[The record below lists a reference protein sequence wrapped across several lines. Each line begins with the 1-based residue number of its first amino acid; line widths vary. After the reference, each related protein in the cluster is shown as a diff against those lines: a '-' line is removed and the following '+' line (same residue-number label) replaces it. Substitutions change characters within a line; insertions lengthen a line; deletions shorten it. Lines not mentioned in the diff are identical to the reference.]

1 VIAHCPACGTHYRH
15 DVLATPMRGRCGRCD
30 TAIDLS
36 RLRPYRLVV
45 RHVADA
51 VALAASGGAVRET
64 FVPAHAPPPVAV
76 APEPA
81 PSVPLQASSPSLG
94 ERSWENEDPLPP
106 IPEMAIT
113 DIDLRPVPADREDQA
128 GSPEGAA
135 VGPESAVP
143 TASSGGE
150 GRGTT
155 WLLWVAAGAIA
166 GTGISWTIGGTTL
179 AGVAAG
185 TLAGAIA
192 GWGWLRWMSPR

>member
-1 VIAHCPACGTHYRH
+1 MIAQCPACGTHYRH

-30 TAIDLS
+30 AAIDLT

-45 RHVADA
+45 PRGAEA
-51 VALAASGGAVRET
+51 VALAASVVTADEP
-64 FVPAHAPPPVAV
+64 FVPVPTPVAV
-76 APEPA
+76 APEPVRADRLHA
-81 PSVPLQASSPSLG
+81 PATGLDA
-94 ERSWENEDPLPP
+94 RSWENEDPLPP
-106 IPEMAIT
+106 IPEMALPE
-113 DIDLRPVPADREDQA
+113 IDLRPMPADGEDA
-128 GSPEGAA
+128 TG
-135 VGPESAVP
+135 VPESVGAGQEP
-143 TASSGGE
+143 TAPVTGE

-192 GWGWLRWMSPR
+192 GGGWLRWMSPR